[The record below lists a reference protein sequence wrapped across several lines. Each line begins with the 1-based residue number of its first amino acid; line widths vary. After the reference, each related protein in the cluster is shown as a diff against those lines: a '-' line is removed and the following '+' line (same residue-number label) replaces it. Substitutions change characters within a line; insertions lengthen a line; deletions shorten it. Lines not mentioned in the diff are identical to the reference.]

1 MRKFERHWRHSP
13 LPARELSGS
22 VYVYF
27 RHFLVLLRH
36 AVGILY
42 LNETLYSTPLFSLC
56 AKRKPLWNITE
67 TSNIGS
73 LQILYFLSC
82 WNAIPK
88 VNNAIKKGWDPHN
101 VTLSKYFSYYFCYYC
116 NLAVLLYIYTF
127 NVCYILSIAKYLFQS
142 SHLYKTYKSCPESK
156 TLSTSIPFNK
166 IKFSIYHISKSF
178 LSHLILLF
186 SCLKIQ
192 LVFTGFLVKLYKEE
206 NKHLTFKT
214 FYRR

>member
-1 MRKFERHWRHSP
+1 MQVHLLILNQTIHFFSINRLEMMRKFERHWRHSP

-88 VNNAIKKGWDPHN
+88 VNNAIKKRDETPTTWHYQSIL
-101 VTLSKYFSYYFCYYC
+101 VIIFVIIVISQFYYT
-116 NLAVLLYIYTF
+116 YI
-127 NVCYILSIAKYLFQS
+127 
-142 SHLYKTYKSCPESK
+142 
-156 TLSTSIPFNK
+156 
-166 IKFSIYHISKSF
+166 
-178 LSHLILLF
+178 HLIF
-186 SCLKIQ
+186 VI
-192 LVFTGFLVKLYKEE
+192 F
-206 NKHLTFKT
+206 
-214 FYRR
+214 